1 MPAVQDLLGL
11 AFGLI
16 VGVALGLTGGGGS
29 IFAVPLLAFGL
40 GLPLTSAVGI
50 SLAAVGATAGFGA
63 ARHWRDGELELRS
76 GLVFAAGGMAL
87 APLGAWLGGRL
98 PPELLLAGF
107 AVLMAYLA
115 WRMWRGRAE
124 DEVEPGPCV
133 ARPDGRLGP
142 GCYSRLSAAGGAAG
156 VLSGL
161 FGVGG
166 GFIIVQGLLYVT
178 GMALHRAV
186 ATSLLVIFLIS
197 LSGVAA
203 HVAHGLTLPL
213 PLTLLFVAG
222 GVGGMLL
229 GQHWRARLSG
239 PSLRRVFAVAMW
251 TVAALMLA
259 KSVSP
264 AGEGRTPP
272 PPAWEESAIRER
284 GGLAVSQGFSLL
296 SGELAR
302 ALAAGGVSNALAVCS
317 EKALP
322 LTAAVGA
329 TNGVRLRR
337 VALRHRNPAN
347 APEPA
352 ERAVLE
358 EFAAK
363 IAAGKSVMPLIA
375 AHADGTA
382 TYFAPIVL
390 NNPLCLRCHG
400 APGKE
405 LAEADAGLIRRL
417 YPDDRATGFAL
428 GDLRGMWRVDFP
440 VTVAATSGR

>member
-1 MPAVQDLLGL
+1 MPALQDFLGL

-40 GLPLTSAVGI
+40 GLPLPSAVGI

-87 APLGAWLGGRL
+87 APLGAWLGRRL
-98 PPELLLAGF
+98 PPALLLAGF
-107 AVLMAYLA
+107 AALMAYLA

-124 DEVEPGPCV
+124 DEAEPGPCV

-178 GMALHRAV
+178 GMPLHRAV

-197 LSGVAA
+197 LSGVAS
-203 HVAHGLTLPL
+203 HLAHGLTLP
-213 PLTLLFVAG
+213 PVLTLLFVAG

-251 TVAALMLA
+251 IVAALMLA
-259 KSVSP
+259 KSLSSSGGGRIP
-264 AGEGRTPP
+264 A
-272 PPAWEESAIRER
+272 PPAWDESAVREE
-284 GGLAVSQGFSLL
+284 GGRIVSAAFNRL
-296 SGELAR
+296 SGELMR
-302 ALAAGGVSNALAVCS
+302 AMAAGGVSNALAVCS
-317 EKALP
+317 EKAPL
-322 LTAAVGA
+322 LTAEVGA
-329 TNGVRLRR
+329 TNDVRLRR
-337 VALRHRNPAN
+337 VALRNRNPAN
-347 APEPA
+347 SPDPE

-358 EFAAK
+358 AFVATVTVGTSPVPRVAAR
-363 IAAGKSVMPLIA
+363 
-375 AHADGTA
+375 ADGTA

-400 APGKE
+400 TPGKE
-405 LAEADAGLIRRL
+405 LAEADAALIRRF

-440 VTVAATSGR
+440 APPAASSPR